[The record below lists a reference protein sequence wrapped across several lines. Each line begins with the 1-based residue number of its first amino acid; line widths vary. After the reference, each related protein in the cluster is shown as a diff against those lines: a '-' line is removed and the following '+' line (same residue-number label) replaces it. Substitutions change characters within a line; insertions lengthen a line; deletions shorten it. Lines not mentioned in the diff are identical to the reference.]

1 MTNLRVR
8 ISGQNFRS
16 GYARGH
22 HSFGDRHFLR
32 HAIDVHPQKSQL
44 PHFPFHINDFQPL
57 RARHPLCARANPLQ
71 THVEPPPPWPVSS
84 APQPA
89 STKKWACAHSSV
101 RPLQSEFRVYSRST
115 AKARH
120 QPAVGDRSF
129 CFELSDEPINV
140 AKYPHFAIRPSLNL
154 NTAAPGKRPNR
165 ALGKDKTPRST
176 TPGRLKYDAAK
187 NRRVIAV
194 AVSPQEAEPPPF
206 FQALAEW
213 QCRAR
218 PSLPETTCRARPPL
232 PPSPPCAREQTG
244 WRGACRD

>member
-1 MTNLRVR
+1 MQKENCDGRWQADGCV
-8 ISGQNFRS
+8 
-16 GYARGH
+16 
-22 HSFGDRHFLR
+22 
-32 HAIDVHPQKSQL
+32 PQKPKRCGL
-44 PHFPFHINDFQPL
+44 H
-57 RARHPLCARANPLQ
+57 
-71 THVEPPPPWPVSS
+71 
-84 APQPA
+84 
-89 STKKWACAHSSV
+89 
-101 RPLQSEFRVYSRST
+101 
-115 AKARH
+115 
-120 QPAVGDRSF
+120 G
-129 CFELSDEPINV
+129 
-140 AKYPHFAIRPSLNL
+140 
-154 NTAAPGKRPNR
+154 GKRPNR
-165 ALGKDKTPRST
+165 ALGKNKTPRST